1 MLLKAIEE
9 AGADD
14 PAKVKDAL
22 AAGQFEVVSG
32 KITFD
37 DFHTPIKPV
46 FINSV
51 TDAAVEFFKQVIP

>member
-1 MLLKAIEE
+1 MLLKAIED

-14 PAKVKDAL
+14 PAKVKDVL
-22 AAGQFEVVSG
+22 AARKFEGVSG

-46 FINSV
+46 FIN
-51 TDAAVEFFKQVIP
+51 AVKESGVEYLKQVNP